1 MSKGASL
8 DKPEFYVLQ
17 RRKNSWT
24 DSWEVLPGRYPT
36 LKDAKEAW
44 AKRFPRNEYRIA
56 QPYVTIRYKAVRE
69 E

>member
-36 LKDAKEAW
+36 LKDAMKAL
-44 AKRFPRNEYRIA
+44 AKCFPRNE
-56 QPYVTIRYKAVRE
+56 
-69 E
+69 